1 MPKTDF
7 ITASSVSPVRRK
19 DHEYAEAVTRLGL
32 RYHHL
37 GIPTVSPRPNEKHLP
52 EYGMF
57 VSGFETSA
65 FGIEWMRFEESSPLP
80 EIIRTVPHIAFVV
93 ENLETALAGREILFD
108 ISAPSGGVRTAM
120 ILESGAPVE
129 LMEFSGRREQPER

>member
-1 MPKTDF
+1 MPKSGF
-7 ITASSVSPVRRK
+7 LHASSALPTRRK
-19 DHEYAEAVTRLGL
+19 DHEFPAAITRLGW

-37 GIPTVSPRPNEKHLP
+37 GIPTVSPRPDEKHLP
-52 EYGMF
+52 TYGMF

-65 FGIEWMRFEESSPLP
+65 FGIEWMRFEETSPLP

-93 ENLETALAGREILFD
+93 DNLETALNGREILFD

-129 LMEFSGRREQPER
+129 LMEFSGRREQAEE

>member
-1 MPKTDF
+1 MPKSDS
-7 ITASSVSPVRRK
+7 IEASSVSPGRRK
-19 DHEYAEAVTRLGL
+19 DHEYPEAVIRLGW

-65 FGIEWMRFEESSPLP
+65 FGIEWMRFEETSPLP

-93 ENLETALAGREILFD
+93 ENLEAALNGREILFD

>member
-1 MPKTDF
+1 MPK
-7 ITASSVSPVRRK
+7 SVSIDAFSISPTRRK
-19 DHEYAEAVTRLGL
+19 DHEYPEAVTRLGW
-32 RYHHL
+32 RHQL
-37 GIPTVSPRPNEKHLP
+37 GIPTVSPRPKNKHLP

-65 FGIEWMRFEESSPLP
+65 CGIEWMRFEETSPLP

-93 ENLETALAGREILFD
+93 ENLEAALKGREILFD

-129 LMEFSGRREQPER
+129 LMEFSGRRKQPEQ

>member
-1 MPKTDF
+1 MPKSDS
-7 ITASSVSPVRRK
+7 IEASSVSSVRRK
-19 DHEYAEAVTRLGL
+19 NHEYPEAVTRLGW

-65 FGIEWMRFEESSPLP
+65 CGIEWMRFEETSPLP
-80 EIIRTVPHIAFVV
+80 QIIRTVPHIAFVV
-93 ENLETALAGREILFD
+93 ENLEAALNGREILFD
-108 ISAPSGGVRTAM
+108 ISAPSSGIRTAM

-129 LMEFSGRREQPER
+129 LMEFSGRREQPKR